1 MAGQRYRQTQRAVAN
16 AAGAAS
22 LDFQGPGNQDLV
34 ILAANVSAVMPSPS
48 STTQAAIV
56 CLLNGFQAAT
66 TSSGNSDTATG
77 REILRSGD
85 VYSVQFSGC
94 DPGAVCTATLQGIA
108 YPYGTGPA
116 E

>member
-1 MAGQRYRQTQRAVAN
+1 MPGQRFRQTQRAVAN

-22 LDFQGPGNQDLV
+22 LDFQPAGNQDWV
-34 ILAANVSAVMPSPS
+34 ILAANVTATMPSPS

-66 TSSGNSDTATG
+66 TSSGNSDTAQG
-77 REILRSGD
+77 RELLRSGD

-94 DPGAVCTATLQGIA
+94 DAGAVCVATLQGIA
-108 YPYGTGPA
+108 YPYGQGPA